1 MKNFL
6 SFIGLVA
13 IISLAVFFG
22 MSCDELTTGGMP
34 YTGERIGL
42 IHIDGVITGQKS
54 EINPFMTTGGTSSET
69 VVEQL
74 EEARKDSNIKAVV
87 IRVNSPGG
95 SAAASQEIF
104 NAIKKYR
111 ESGKKVIISMGD
123 LAASGGYY
131 VSAPADAIYANPG
144 TLVGSIGVIMQ
155 LMNYEGLFE
164 MIGLDE
170 VTIKSGKYKDIGN
183 PMREITPQEKKILQ
197 NILDE
202 VHKQF
207 KEAVMEGRGM
217 TAQEVDKIATGE
229 IWSGRQAKD
238 VGLVDELGGLKDAL
252 DRAATEGN
260 LNVNDY
266 IVSPLGEGTIFDE
279 ILKGFEMR
287 SAPVL
292 PITNT
297 ETLASSLFLNQMLMQ
312 SVMR

>member
-6 SFIGLVA
+6 SFIGLAA
-13 IISLAVFFG
+13 IISLAVFVG
-22 MSCDELTTGGMP
+22 MSCDELPTGGMK
-34 YTGERIGL
+34 YSGERIGL
-42 IHIDGVITGQKS
+42 IHIDGIITAQKS
-54 EINPFMTTGGTSSET
+54 EMSPFMSTGGVSSET
-69 VVEQL
+69 IVEQL
-74 EEARKDSNIKAVV
+74 DEARKDSNIKAVV

-104 NAIKKYR
+104 NAIQSYR
-111 ESGKKVIISMGD
+111 KSGKKLIVSMGD

-155 LMNYEGLFE
+155 LLNYEGLFE
-164 MIGLDE
+164 KIGLDE
-170 VTIKSGKYKDIGN
+170 VTFKAGKYKDIGS
-183 PMREITPQEKKILQ
+183 PMREITPQEKEILQ
-197 NILDE
+197 NILNE

-217 TAQEVDKIATGE
+217 TADEIDKLATGE
-229 IWSGRQAKD
+229 IWSGRQAKE

-260 LNVNDY
+260 LNVDDY
-266 IVSPLGEGTIFDE
+266 VVSPLGEGTILDE

>member
-6 SFIGLVA
+6 SFFGLVA
-13 IISLAVFFG
+13 IISLAVFAG
-22 MSCDELTTGGMP
+22 MSCDELPSGGMS

-42 IHIDGVITGQKS
+42 IHIDGIITGQKG
-54 EINPFMTTGGTSSET
+54 EMNPFMNSGGASSET
-69 VVEQL
+69 IVEQL
-74 EEARKDSNIKAVV
+74 EEAGKDSNIKAIV

-104 NAIKKYR
+104 SAIQDYR
-111 ESGKKVIISMGD
+111 QSGKKVIISMGD

-170 VTIKSGKYKDIGN
+170 VTLKAGKYKDIGS
-183 PMREITPQEKKILQ
+183 PTRDMTPEEKKILQ

-202 VHKQF
+202 VHQQF

-217 TAQEVDKIATGE
+217 TAQEVEKIATGE
-229 IWSGRQAKD
+229 IWSGRQAKEI
-238 VGLVDELGGLKDAL
+238 GLVDELGGLKDAL

-260 LNVNDY
+260 LNVDDY
-266 IVSPLGEGTIFDE
+266 VVSPLGEGTIFDE
-279 ILKGFEMR
+279 IMKGFEMR
-287 SAPVL
+287 SAPLL

-297 ETLASSLFLNQMLMQ
+297 GTLASNLFLNQMLLQ

>member
-6 SFIGLVA
+6 SFIGLAA
-13 IISLAVFFG
+13 IISLAVFVG
-22 MSCDELTTGGMP
+22 MSCDELPTGGMK
-34 YTGERIGL
+34 YSGERIGL
-42 IHIDGVITGQKS
+42 IHVDGIITAQKS
-54 EINPFMTTGGTSSET
+54 EMSPFMSTGGVSSET
-69 VVEQL
+69 IVEQL
-74 EEARKDSNIKAVV
+74 DEARKDSNIKAVV

-104 NAIKKYR
+104 NAIQSYR
-111 ESGKKVIISMGD
+111 KSGKKLIVSMGD

-155 LMNYEGLFE
+155 LLNYEGLFE
-164 MIGLDE
+164 KIGLDE
-170 VTIKSGKYKDIGN
+170 VTFKAGKYKDIGS
-183 PMREITPQEKKILQ
+183 PMREITPQEKEILQ
-197 NILDE
+197 NILNE

-217 TAQEVDKIATGE
+217 TADEIDKLATGE
-229 IWSGRQAKD
+229 IWSGRQAKE

-260 LNVNDY
+260 LNVDDY
-266 IVSPLGEGTIFDE
+266 VVSPLGEGTILDE